1 MSMPKDYYE
10 LLGIKRTADEKE
22 IKKAYRK
29 LAHKYHPDR
38 NQDDKGAEGR
48 FKEISEA
55 YAVLSDK
62 EKRKAYDQFGHD
74 RFRQTYS
81 TEDIFGSGN
90 AEDIFSEFGLGG
102 DLFSILFGGKGGRG
116 PFPGGGGGGRFEA
129 GGRGAPFGGFGQPAK
144 GNDINTKM
152 TISFYESVKGGK
164 REIRLDGANGEQR
177 ISVTIPAG
185 IENGKKLRLKGKG
198 GAGQSGMPPGDLYI
212 TIDIANDP
220 NFSRKGSDVY
230 VTAKVRLSTLL
241 LGGHIDVKSLDGDKS
256 IPIAPCTDP
265 SKKIRIKNAGAPKL
279 KKGSKGDL
287 YVTLLPQVPGR
298 LDKDQKKAVEE
309 LRRSGL

>member
-1 MSMPKDYYE
+1 MAKDYYE
-10 LLGIKRTADEKE
+10 LLGVGRTADEKE

-29 LAHKYHPDR
+29 LAHKYHPDT
-38 NQDDKGAEGR
+38 NQDDKGAEER

-102 DLFSILFGGKGGRG
+102 DLFSVLFGGKGGRG
-116 PFPGGGGGGRFEA
+116 GGGVRFES
-129 GGRGAPFGGFGQPAK
+129 GGRGTPFGGFGQPAK

-164 REIRLDGANGEQR
+164 REIRLDGAGGEQR
-177 ISVTIPAG
+177 ISVSIPAG

-198 GAGQSGMPPGDLYI
+198 GAGQSGMPSGDLYI
-212 TIDIANDP
+212 TVDIAKDP
-220 NFSRKGSDVY
+220 NFSRNGADVY
-230 VTAKVRLSTLL
+230 VTATVPVSTLL

-265 SKKIRIKNAGAPKL
+265 SKKIRIKNAGAPDL
-279 KKGSKGDL
+279 KKGLKGDL
-287 YVTLLPQVPGR
+287 YITLLPEVPAS
-298 LDKDQKKAVEE
+298 LNEEQKKAAEE
-309 LRRSGL
+309 LRKGGL

>member
-1 MSMPKDYYE
+1 MAKDYYE
-10 LLGIKRTADEKE
+10 LLGVERTADEKE

-29 LAHKYHPDR
+29 LAHKYHPDT
-38 NQDDKGAEGR
+38 NQDDKGAEER

-55 YAVLSDK
+55 YAVLSNK
-62 EKRKAYDQFGHD
+62 EKRKAYDQFGYD

-81 TEDIFGSGN
+81 TEDIFGQGN

-102 DLFSILFGGKGGRG
+102 DLFSVLFGGKGGKG
-116 PFPGGGGGGRFEA
+116 SFA
-129 GGRGAPFGGFGQPAK
+129 GGRGVRFESGGRGASFGGFGQPAK

-164 REIRLDGANGEQR
+164 REIRLDGGNGEQR

-198 GAGQSGMPPGDLYI
+198 GAGQNGMPAGDLYI
-212 TIDIANDP
+212 TVDIAKDP
-220 NFSRKGSDVY
+220 NFSRKGADVY
-230 VTAKVRLSTLL
+230 VNAKVRLSTLL
-241 LGGHIDVKSLDGDKS
+241 LGGHIDVQSLDGDKT

-265 SKKIRIKNAGAPKL
+265 SKKIRIKNAGAPDL

-287 YVTLLPQVPGR
+287 YITLLPQVPGT
-298 LDKDQKKAVEE
+298 LSEDQKKAAEE
-309 LRRSGL
+309 LRKGGL